1 LRTSGVICT
10 VDGPEETGAVRH
22 RLVTDPCYD
31 LRETQLLARFP
42 AEVRERSG
50 RPLAKRESKD
60 FVCGGKVGTGLNRKS
75 SIEIHKRLDAIV
87 SSKSR

>member
-1 LRTSGVICT
+1 MQRAKFPIVGFVKDPAGV
-10 VDGPEETGAVRH
+10 A
-22 RLVTDPCYD
+22 
-31 LRETQLLARFP
+31 A
-42 AEVRERSG
+42 

-87 SSKSR
+87 SSKSRLAKAPRLKGAIWSFADR